1 MSLPAIVRPAA
12 EFGLA
17 ARTLSGVS
25 EAYRI
30 GVAAGIGTGAAVV
43 AAGWL
48 ARTRAGVAAAL
59 VVAVAVGILVGFLL
73 DDWTEAVAGG
83 AGAILGGVGATQIV
97 RGALRRGGTTSGT
110 GILVGLAGLGL
121 AALAFV
127 PVVGYVEAVG
137 LPAFAARLR
146 RRAPERYAGLRSLAR
161 D

>member
-1 MSLPAIVRPAA
+1 
-12 EFGLA
+12 LA
-17 ARTLSGVS
+17 ARTLSLVW

-30 GVAAGIGTGAAVV
+30 GVAAGIGAGAAVV

-48 ARTRAGVAAAL
+48 ARTRSGM
-59 VVAVAVGILVGFLL
+59 AVAILLGAAIGVVFGFLI
-73 DDWTEAVAGG
+73 DDWTEAVAGA
-83 AGAILGGVGATQIV
+83 AGGILGGLGAVQIV

-110 GILVGLAGLGL
+110 GILVALAGVGV
-121 AALAFV
+121 AALALI

-146 RRAPERYAGLRSLAR
+146 KRAPERYAGLRTLAR